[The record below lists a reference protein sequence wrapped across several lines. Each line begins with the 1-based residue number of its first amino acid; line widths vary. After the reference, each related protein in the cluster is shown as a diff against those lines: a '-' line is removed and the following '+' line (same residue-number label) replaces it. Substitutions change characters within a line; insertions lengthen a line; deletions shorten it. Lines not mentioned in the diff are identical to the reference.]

1 MLLSFKNKARS
12 TGFTLVEVVIALA
25 ILAIAF
31 FGMISVITY
40 TSRMN
45 AATRERML
53 AMRAAERKIE
63 QMLAC
68 VNFDDMFLQFNNMT
82 EGFGWEQVTELD
94 NFNNTSTVAANQTTH
109 TFKGLK
115 SLGATTSAP
124 TKLNIDAKQRTV
136 ETGYA
141 YPAPPAA
148 AVLWVRF
155 PLDPAGPTNAAG
167 LSSTL
172 TEVNAGEFMGMGA
185 GVSLDLNRSGT
196 AGDAT
201 NLTIATCK
209 ILPVS
214 IDVFWRGTVGP
225 SSGGSGN
232 TYLRYRYTFLR
243 KT

>member
-1 MLLSFKNKARS
+1 MLLRLKNKARS
-12 TGFTLVEVVIALA
+12 TGFTLVEVVIAMA

-68 VNFDDMFLQFNNMT
+68 VNFDDIFLQFNNLN
-82 EGFGWEQVTELD
+82 EGFGWEQVTEVDSTGNAQPMLTPVFNPANKAFLELD
-94 NFNNTSTVAANQTTH
+94 
-109 TFKGLK
+109 
-115 SLGATTSAP
+115 AT
-124 TKLNIDAKQRTV
+124 QRTI
-136 ETGYA
+136 ETGYT
-141 YPAPPAA
+141 YPQLPGK

-155 PLDPAGPTNAAG
+155 PLDPAAPLNLSG
-167 LSSTL
+167 LPSAL
-172 TEVNAGEFMGMGA
+172 TEVRAGEFMGMGA
-185 GVSLDLNRSGT
+185 GVGLDLNRSGT
-196 AGDAT
+196 AGDAS
-201 NLTIATCK
+201 NLTVAQCK

-214 IDVFWRGTVGP
+214 IDVFWRGIVGP
-225 SSGGSGN
+225 TSGGSGN
-232 TYLRYRYTFLR
+232 TYLRYRYVFLR